1 MTVPTQTRSAD
12 DAPPASHTTGSPHA
26 AQPGHPAHDLGFDL
40 PPPAAVSRKG
50 FVALVVGVGAV
61 LALAFAAGYL
71 PRRHERAALEEV
83 ATVAG
88 GVVTRVEVVAPKVG
102 KADRA
107 ALLPGSVQPLEETV
121 LYARASGFVRRWLV
135 DIGDKVKEGQVLVEI
150 ETPELDQELDQARAQ
165 LGQAQPE
172 VARSRANRELS
183 KANLSRYKQLTP
195 AGVASQADLDQH
207 QAQAEVDEANVSVS
221 EANVALQQ
229 ANVRRLTSLKAF
241 AKITA
246 PFGGTITQR
255 WAEIGALVTA
265 GNGQPLYR
273 IAAMDPARVFVQV
286 PQDVAPGVR
295 PTLPAKVTVREYQG
309 RAFDGTVARAAGE
322 LDQSTRTMTTEVRV
336 PNPDGTL
343 IAGMYAEVAL
353 TLPYPHKVLELPA
366 TALITDAKGQ
376 RVAIVAADSTI
387 HMVPVVVERDT
398 GTMIEVSTGL
408 TGDERVIKLA
418 SAEFIEGKLV
428 DAFTPPAPAP
438 TAAH

>member
-1 MTVPTQTRSAD
+1 MTLPAHRRPD
-12 DAPPASHTTGSPHA
+12 DDTPAPSHA
-26 AQPGHPAHDLGFDL
+26 APVHPAQPAHPAHELGFDL
-40 PPPAAVSRKG
+40 PPPAALSKKG
-50 FVALVVGVGAV
+50 LVALIVAIGAV
-61 LALAFAAGYL
+61 LALAFTVGYL
-71 PRRHERAALEEV
+71 PRRHDRAALEEV
-83 ATVAG
+83 AAAVGGTVA
-88 GVVTRVEVVAPKVG
+88 RVEVVAPKVG
-102 KADRA
+102 SVDRA

-172 VARSRANRELS
+172 LVRAKANRELS
-183 KANLSRYKQLTP
+183 KANLQRYKTLAP

-207 QAQAEVDEANVSVS
+207 QAQSEVDEANVSVS
-221 EANVALQQ
+221 EANIASQQ
-229 ANVRRLTSLKAF
+229 ANIRRLTSLKAF
-241 AKITA
+241 AKVTA

-295 PTLPAKVTVREYQG
+295 PTLPAKVTVREYPG
-309 RAFDGTVARAAGE
+309 RAFAGTVARAAGE

-366 TALITDAKGQ
+366 TALMTDAKGQ

-387 HMVPVVVERDT
+387 HLVPVTVERDT
-398 GTMIEVSTGL
+398 GTTIEVSTGL

-418 SAEFIEGKLV
+418 SAEFVEGKLV
-428 DAFTPPAPAP
+428 EAIT
-438 TAAH
+438 H